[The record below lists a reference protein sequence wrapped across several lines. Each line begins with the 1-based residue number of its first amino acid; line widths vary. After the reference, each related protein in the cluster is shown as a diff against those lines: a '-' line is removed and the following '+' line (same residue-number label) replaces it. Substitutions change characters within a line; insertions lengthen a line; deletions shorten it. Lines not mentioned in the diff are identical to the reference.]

1 MTAIRKPTR
10 RVATAIALA
19 AGAAI
24 ALSACGSGQVS
35 QTAVQQAAVNGNS
48 ADLGEIA
55 LRNVHIAY
63 PSSEEY
69 SIEPGGNAVLA
80 FSIVNDS
87 AETTDKLVSITT
99 DYAARVVA
107 GEEVGDLTIK
117 PQTSL
122 QAGQLPAGEGAAT
135 EAETQIKNNEEND
148 AAPAAALCMPTGALA
163 RRWCS
168 GVELLPLAVLVALPE
183 LPPRG
188 VADGEGLVAAGS
200 AVTTVRSLVLSNDAR
215 RAADFSPER
224 SNELRRGTDLS
235 FSSMEPLVAVGY
247 NPERSVSLSKLRRL
261 ERSSALLSR
270 SNDAR
275 RPFGEMLP
283 S

>member
-1 MTAIRKPTR
+1 VTAIRKPTR

-48 ADLGEIA
+48 ANLGEIA

-69 SIEPGGNAVLA
+69 SIEPGGSAVLA
-80 FSIVNDS
+80 FTVVNDS

-99 DYAARVVA
+99 DYAARVIA
-107 GEEVGDLTIK
+107 GEEVGGLTIK

-148 AAPAAALCMPTGALA
+148 DAPAALTLVVLQDIKA
-163 RRWCS
+163 
-168 GVELLPLAVLVALPE
+168 GVRP
-183 LPPRG
+183 
-188 VADGEGLVAAGS
+188 GLTVPITFKFEKAGS
-200 AVTTVRSLVLSNDAR
+200 VTVDVPVDAG
-215 RAADFSPER
+215 PQ
-224 SNELRRGTDLS
+224 
-235 FSSMEPLVAVGY
+235 
-247 NPERSVSLSKLRRL
+247 L
-261 ERSSALLSR
+261 ERNESDKSPDVAE
-270 SNDAR
+270 A
-275 RPFGEMLP
+275 GH
-283 S
+283 

>member
-48 ADLGEIA
+48 ANLGEIA

-69 SIEPGGNAVLA
+69 SIEPGGSAVLA
-80 FSIVNDS
+80 FTVVNDS

-99 DYAARVVA
+99 DYAARVIA
-107 GEEVGDLTIK
+107 GEEVGGLTIK

-148 AAPAAALCMPTGALA
+148 DAPAALTLVVLQDIKA
-163 RRWCS
+163 
-168 GVELLPLAVLVALPE
+168 GVRP
-183 LPPRG
+183 
-188 VADGEGLVAAGS
+188 GLTVPITFKFEKAGS
-200 AVTTVRSLVLSNDAR
+200 VTVDVPVDAG
-215 RAADFSPER
+215 PQ
-224 SNELRRGTDLS
+224 
-235 FSSMEPLVAVGY
+235 
-247 NPERSVSLSKLRRL
+247 L
-261 ERSSALLSR
+261 ERNESDKSPDVAE
-270 SNDAR
+270 A
-275 RPFGEMLP
+275 GH
-283 S
+283 

>member
-80 FSIVNDS
+80 FTVVNDS

-107 GEEVGDLTIK
+107 GEEVGGLTIK

-148 AAPAAALCMPTGALA
+148 DAPAALSLVVLQDIKA
-163 RRWCS
+163 
-168 GVELLPLAVLVALPE
+168 GVRP
-183 LPPRG
+183 
-188 VADGEGLVAAGS
+188 GLTVPITFKFEKAGS
-200 AVTTVRSLVLSNDAR
+200 VTVDVPVDAG
-215 RAADFSPER
+215 PQ
-224 SNELRRGTDLS
+224 
-235 FSSMEPLVAVGY
+235 
-247 NPERSVSLSKLRRL
+247 L
-261 ERSSALLSR
+261 ERNESDKSPDVAE
-270 SNDAR
+270 A
-275 RPFGEMLP
+275 GH
-283 S
+283 

>member
-69 SIEPGGNAVLA
+69 SIEPGGSAVLA
-80 FSIVNDS
+80 FTVVNDS

-99 DYAARVVA
+99 DYAARVIA
-107 GEEVGDLTIK
+107 GEEVGGLTIK

-148 AAPAAALCMPTGALA
+148 DAPAALTLVVLQDIKA
-163 RRWCS
+163 
-168 GVELLPLAVLVALPE
+168 GVRP
-183 LPPRG
+183 
-188 VADGEGLVAAGS
+188 GLTVPITFKFEKAGS
-200 AVTTVRSLVLSNDAR
+200 VTVDVPVDAG
-215 RAADFSPER
+215 PQ
-224 SNELRRGTDLS
+224 
-235 FSSMEPLVAVGY
+235 
-247 NPERSVSLSKLRRL
+247 L
-261 ERSSALLSR
+261 ERNESDKSPDVAE
-270 SNDAR
+270 A
-275 RPFGEMLP
+275 GH
-283 S
+283 